1 MSKRSDPA
9 DRPLG
14 DVLEFM
20 RTLWALDHGLQL
32 RSKRMER
39 QLGITGPQRLVLRIV
54 GRFPDISAGDLAA
67 VLHIHPSTL
76 SGVLRRL
83 EDRGAL
89 KRRPDPADARRAL
102 LRLSA
107 QGQKLNKV
115 RSATV
120 ETTVQRVLRKVS
132 PAQAKAAQQLLGL
145 LAEELGREV

>member
-1 MSKRSDPA
+1 
-9 DRPLG
+9 
-14 DVLEFM
+14 M

-54 GRFPDISAGDLAA
+54 GRFPEISAGDLAG

-89 KRRPDPADARRAL
+89 KRKPDPADARRAL
-102 LRLSA
+102 LRLTA
-107 QGQKLNKV
+107 QGQKLNQV

-120 ETTVQRVLRKVS
+120 ESTVQRVLRKVP
-132 PAQAKAAQQLLGL
+132 PAQAQAAQQLLGI
-145 LAEELGREV
+145 LAEELGRDL